1 MTHDIIFIFYFR
13 LNMFRSASPNE
24 TQQVIKRVKSLAEP
38 GTNAKI
44 FKTRWRR
51 LCSHKDCEKQ
61 AQRRGLCAR
70 HLTEEKKRQQSTAS
84 ITVSRQSSTQPTTEE
99 LGPNSRHRTDLP
111 DLIENHAGQTAV
123 YSSGESFFSISWM

>member
-1 MTHDIIFIFYFR
+1 MQKSSKLDGDDSVLIRT
-13 LNMFRSASPNE
+13 
-24 TQQVIKRVKSLAEP
+24 VK
-38 GTNAKI
+38 NK
-44 FKTRWRR
+44 
-51 LCSHKDCEKQ
+51 
-61 AQRRGLCAR
+61 
-70 HLTEEKKRQQSTAS
+70 LTEEKKRQQSTAS